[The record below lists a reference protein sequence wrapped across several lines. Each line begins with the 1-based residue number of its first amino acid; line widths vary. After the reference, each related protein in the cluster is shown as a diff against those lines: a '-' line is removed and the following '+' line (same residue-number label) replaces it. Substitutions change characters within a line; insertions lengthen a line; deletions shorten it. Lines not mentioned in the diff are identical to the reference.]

1 MSNSKEVAPPRPR
14 RFGLNLDAQEPLAL
28 HIVYGLYALSLV
40 SAFPAIVGLILTWVA
55 GQHLTVPWLIS
66 HQRYQMRTFLIM
78 LVATV
83 IGLATQWLLIGFVIL
98 ALVWCWFLFRT
109 VKGWLRLSNEQPIDD
124 PTGWL

>member
-1 MSNSKEVAPPRPR
+1 MAPPRPR
-14 RFGLNLDAQEPLAL
+14 RLGLNLDAQEPLAL
-28 HIVYGLYALSLV
+28 HIVYGLYTLSLV

-109 VKGWLRLSNEQPIDD
+109 VKGWLRLSNEQPIDH
-124 PTGWL
+124 PTGWF

>member
-1 MSNSKEVAPPRPR
+1 MSDSNEVAPPRPR

-40 SAFPAIVGLILTWVA
+40 STFPAIIRLIRAYVA

-66 HQRYQMRTFLIM
+66 HQRYQMRTFLLM
-78 LVATV
+78 LVAAV
-83 IGLATQWLLIGFVIL
+83 IGLSTQWLLIGFVLL
-98 ALVWCWFLFRT
+98 ALVWCWFLYRT

-124 PTGWL
+124 PTGWF

>member
-1 MSNSKEVAPPRPR
+1 MSNSKEVVQPRPR

-28 HIVYGLYALSLV
+28 HIIYGLYALSLV
-40 SAFPAIVGLILTWVA
+40 SIFPAVVGLILTWVA
-55 GQHLTVPWLIS
+55 GQHLNVPWLIS

-124 PTGWL
+124 P

>member
-1 MSNSKEVAPPRPR
+1 MSNSKEVVRPDPR

-40 SAFPAIVGLILTWVA
+40 SVFPAVVGLILTWVT

-83 IGLATQWLLIGFVIL
+83 NGLATQWLLIEV
-98 ALVWCWFLFRT
+98 
-109 VKGWLRLSNEQPIDD
+109 S
-124 PTGWL
+124 